1 MKPLDDDEALDSPGQ
16 DARGRGRGRGRPATG
31 AAKTAAQRQ
40 KERRARLRDD
50 GKAFLTVHVDA
61 KLLDGLKA
69 YIRFK
74 DITPDQVIEKL
85 LRQQLLRKR

>member
-1 MKPLDDDEALDSPGQ
+1 MHMKQLEDDKTIDLLGPIK
-16 DARGRGRGRGRPATG
+16 RGRGRPATG
-31 AAKTAAQRQ
+31 AAKTSAQRQ
-40 KERRARLRDD
+40 KKRRERLRDD

-61 KLLDGLKA
+61 KVLEGLKA
-69 YIRFK
+69 YVRFK

>member
-1 MKPLDDDEALDSPGQ
+1 MKHLKTDPEHDLFGPIK
-16 DARGRGRGRGRPATG
+16 RGRGRPATG
-31 AAKTAAQRQ
+31 AAKTGAQRQ
-40 KERRARLRDD
+40 KERRERLRDD

-61 KLLDGLKA
+61 QVLDGLRA

>member
-1 MKPLDDDEALDSPGQ
+1 MKHPKFEQEHDLFGPIKRS
-16 DARGRGRGRGRPATG
+16 RGRPATG

-40 KERRARLRDD
+40 KSRRERLRDD

-61 KLLDGLKA
+61 QVLEGLKA
-69 YIRFK
+69 YVRFK

>member
-1 MKPLDDDEALDSPGQ
+1 MHMKQLEDDKTIDLLGPIK
-16 DARGRGRGRGRPATG
+16 RGRGRPATG
-31 AAKTAAQRQ
+31 AAKTSAQRQ
-40 KERRARLRDD
+40 KERRERLRDD

-61 KLLDGLKA
+61 KVLEGLKA
-69 YIRFK
+69 YVRFK

>member
-1 MKPLDDDEALDSPGQ
+1 MHMKQLDDDKTLDLLGPNK
-16 DARGRGRGRGRPATG
+16 RGRGRPATG
-31 AAKTAAQRQ
+31 GAKSNAQRQ

-61 KLLDGLKA
+61 TVLEGLKA

-74 DITPDQVIEKL
+74 DMTPDQVIEKL

>member
-1 MKPLDDDEALDSPGQ
+1 MKHPKLEQEGDLLGAI
-16 DARGRGRGRGRPATG
+16 RRGRGRPSTG
-31 AAKTAAQRQ
+31 AAKTSAQRQ

-61 KLLDGLKA
+61 QVLEGLKA

>member
-1 MKPLDDDEALDSPGQ
+1 MKHQKCEQNGDLFSPIK
-16 DARGRGRGRGRPATG
+16 RGRGRPPTG
-31 AAKTAAQRQ
+31 VAKTSAQRQ
-40 KERRARLRDD
+40 KDRRERLRDD

-61 KLLDGLKA
+61 QVLAGLKA

>member
-1 MKPLDDDEALDSPGQ
+1 MKPPKPEQEHDLFGPI
-16 DARGRGRGRGRPATG
+16 RRGRGRPATG
-31 AAKTAAQRQ
+31 AAKSSAQRQ
-40 KERRARLRDD
+40 KERRERLRDD

-61 KLLDGLKA
+61 TLLEGLKA